1 MAGNI
6 TQLGIP
12 LPVPVSSGG
21 TGDASVTAWAPICGG
36 TTTTAPFQSVTT
48 GMGTAGFVLTS
59 TGATSLPTFQAAT
72 GVNISI
78 AGTSGVAQT
87 GPAFTFSGGTTGL
100 TLAGATNTFTF
111 GGTLVVANGGTGAA
125 TLTSHG
131 VLLGNGTS
139 AVTATTAG
147 TTGQVLTG
155 VTGGAPTFQ
164 SPAASSITIT
174 GDSGGGQTGAAFTF
188 TGGTTGLTFTGSAD
202 TFTVGGTLKVA
213 NGGTGASTLTGILIG
228 NGTSAVT
235 ASAITQFDVLV
246 GGASNAI
253 TSIAPS
259 ATVGVPLISGGAA
272 ANPSF
277 GTAVVAGGGTGVTSV
292 TAFAPVI
299 GGTTSTGPLQSAS
312 TGISNSGWVLTST
325 GSSSAPTF
333 QAPGAASIT
342 ITGDSGG
349 GLTGSSFTFT
359 GGTTGLT
366 FSGSGTTE
374 TVTGTLV
381 VSHGGTGAATLTGVL
396 IGNGTSAVT
405 GNAVTQF
412 DVLVGGASNAIS
424 SIAPS
429 STSGIALI
437 SQGASANPAFGT
449 VVVAGGGTGA
459 TTLTGVLI
467 GNGTSAVTGNAITQF
482 DVLVGGAGNAITSIA
497 PSATSGIP
505 FVSAGSSSN
514 PSFGTAVVAGG
525 GTGITST
532 TAYAPIAGGTTSTGP
547 FQAITTGLST
557 AGYVLTSNG
566 ASALPS
572 FQASGTALLAYTA
585 VSSGPYTVLSTD
597 YYLGVTVSSTGIS
610 ILLPN
615 APSTGRSYVVK
626 DTAGG
631 AATHNITVTTVGGSV
646 NIDGSTSFVMNTNYE
661 SVELI
666 YSGSAFEVF

>member
-1 MAGNI
+1 
-6 TQLGIP
+6 
-12 LPVPVSSGG
+12 
-21 TGDASVTAWAPICGG
+21 
-36 TTTTAPFQSVTT
+36 
-48 GMGTAGFVLTS
+48 
-59 TGATSLPTFQAAT
+59 
-72 GVNISI
+72 
-78 AGTSGVAQT
+78 
-87 GPAFTFSGGTTGL
+87 
-100 TLAGATNTFTF
+100 
-111 GGTLVVANGGTGAA
+111 
-125 TLTSHG
+125 
-131 VLLGNGTS
+131 
-139 AVTATTAG
+139 
-147 TTGQVLTG
+147 
-155 VTGGAPTFQ
+155 
-164 SPAASSITIT
+164 
-174 GDSGGGQTGAAFTF
+174 
-188 TGGTTGLTFTGSAD
+188 
-202 TFTVGGTLKVA
+202 
-213 NGGTGASTLTGILIG
+213 
-228 NGTSAVT
+228 
-235 ASAITQFDVLV
+235 
-246 GGASNAI
+246 
-253 TSIAPS
+253 
-259 ATVGVPLISGGAA
+259 
-272 ANPSF
+272 
-277 GTAVVAGGGTGVTSV
+277 
-292 TAFAPVI
+292 
-299 GGTTSTGPLQSAS
+299 
-312 TGISNSGWVLTST
+312 VLTST
-325 GSSSAPTF
+325 GSTSAPTF

-381 VSHGGTGAATLTGVL
+381 VSHGGTGATTLTGVL

-429 STSGIALI
+429 ATSGIALI

-482 DVLVGGAGNAITSIA
+482 DVLVGGASNAITSIA

-505 FVSAGSSSN
+505 LVSAGSSSN

-666 YSGSAFEVF
+666 FNGTAYEIF